1 MCPAGFRASMGRM
14 VRTVYYV
21 AASLDGFISDSRD
34 SQEWH
39 RGFSGA
45 EGQDVLFRKFLG
57 RIGALVMGAGTYR
70 SFQAAGPDSWAFGR
84 TPAWVFTH
92 HEFPGISGADI
103 TFARGDV
110 AEFHPDI
117 VHDAGGKDIWLV
129 GGGNLAAQF
138 MNKGLVD
145 EVVLTVIPVVLG
157 SGRPLLP
164 VAAPT
169 GPAVLIAANTL
180 GQGLMQ
186 LHYGFDSGGDSGGN

>member
-1 MCPAGFRASMGRM
+1 MGRM

-169 GPAVLIAANTL
+169 GSAVLIAANTL